1 MDLEQKKSIALFR
14 FGVIADLVARTDL
27 EHGER
32 EQLIRELSRR
42 QWQIPFS
49 SKSSISRSTIRG
61 WLRRY
66 RDSGERLESL
76 FPRDREDEGRSRSID
91 PETELA
97 LVNLRREL
105 KAASLPVLMRV
116 ARQRKMLPA
125 GFSASLASI
134 YRMFKRHGLDRE
146 RVTPQDRRRFESEFP
161 NDLWQAD
168 CMHGPKVVVEG
179 KLRKSYLFACIDDHS
194 RLIPCA
200 RFYLRET
207 VESFQDCL
215 LVALEK
221 RGLPRKLYVD
231 NGPAFRSQR
240 LGYAC
245 ASLGIALLFA
255 TPYSPEG
262 KGKIERWFK
271 TLQTQLL
278 PLLPDS
284 CTLEELN
291 RQLEHWIEEEYHQR
305 VHTSTAQK
313 PLQRY
318 LSHLE
323 LLRPAPQDLR
333 DHFRLPVRRKVD
345 KDRSVSL
352 DGRSYEAPLGLIGQT
367 ITLLVHPEDRSRIE
381 VVHEGRSWGF
391 LVPLNLQVNS
401 RIRRISGRQTEL
413 DPSPH
418 TEGGS
423 PSKLAAYRGG
433 ELFGEKR

>member
-1 MDLEQKKSIALFR
+1 MELEQKKTIALFR
-14 FGVIADLVARTDL
+14 FGVIADLVARKDL
-27 EHGER
+27 QHGER
-32 EQLIRELSRR
+32 EQLIRQLAAR

-66 RDSGERLESL
+66 RNSGERLESL

-97 LVNLRREL
+97 LANLRREL
-105 KAASLPVLMRV
+105 KAASLPVLLRL
-116 ARQRKMLPA
+116 ARERKILPA
-125 GFSASLASI
+125 GFSASPQSI

-146 RVTPQDRRRFESEFP
+146 RVLPQDRRRFESEFP

-194 RLIPCA
+194 RLIPQA

-207 VESFQDCL
+207 VECFQDCL
-215 LVALEK
+215 LQALEK

-255 TPYSPEG
+255 TPYTPEG

-278 PLLPDS
+278 PVLPES

-291 RQLEHWIEEEYHQR
+291 RRLQQWIDQEYHQR
-305 VHTSTAQK
+305 VHASTAQK

-323 LLRPAPQDLR
+323 LLRPAPKDLR

-345 KDRSVSL
+345 KDRTVSL

-367 ITLLVHPEDRSRIE
+367 VTLLVHPQDMSRIE
-381 VVHEGRSWGF
+381 VVHDNRSWGF

-413 DPSPH
+413 DPAPQSEEAPA
-418 TEGGS
+418 EKS
-423 PSKLAAYRGG
+423 AAYREG
-433 ELFGEKR
+433 ELFGEAR